1 MNDKNRKFT
10 RAKTRIQ
17 GYLRQAKSAKDIP
30 IFSSGSPQNLLRMDK
45 VRGIPDELL
54 TFLKNLDE
62 KLDTIVSLLN
72 KQELATDFPF
82 EIEVTELSA
91 AGIKFT
97 TKETFTENEYLELA
111 LVLNHLPLKT
121 IGAICQVIRQDQ
133 IDNPSEW
140 VAQFTNI
147 RNSDR
152 EAIIQYVFYEQR
164 EEIRQK
170 NTL

>member
-1 MNDKNRKFT
+1 MR
-10 RAKTRIQ
+10 

-30 IFSSGSPQNLLRMDK
+30 VFSSGSAQNILRPDK

-54 TFLKNLDE
+54 AFLKNLDE

-72 KQELATDFPF
+72 RQELETDFPF
-82 EIEVTELSA
+82 VIEVTELSA

-97 TKETFTENEYLELA
+97 GKEAFSENDYLELA

-121 IGAICQVIRQDQ
+121 IGAICQIIRQEP
-133 IDNPSEW
+133 IDDKVEW

-152 EAIIQYVFYEQR
+152 EAIIQHVFYEQR